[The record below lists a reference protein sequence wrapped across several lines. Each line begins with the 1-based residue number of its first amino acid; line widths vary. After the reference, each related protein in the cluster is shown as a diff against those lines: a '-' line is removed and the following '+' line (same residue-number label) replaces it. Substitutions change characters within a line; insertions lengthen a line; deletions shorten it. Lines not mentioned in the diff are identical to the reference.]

1 MPFQKGNQY
10 GKTSKRGYNKETK
23 EIREKVQQLIEG
35 IIDTIDISYMN
46 TNAKLK
52 LLNILLNYSLPK
64 LRTEQNTQGADIHKV
79 MNTPKVVVF
88 HNRQDREAYDE
99 MSEEE
104 REKYELESA

>member
-10 GKTSKRGYNKETK
+10 GKTSKRGYNRETK

-64 LRTEQNTQGADIHKV
+64 LRTEQNTQDTDIHKV

-88 HNRQDREAYDE
+88 HNRQDRETYDQ

-104 REKYELESA
+104 REKYEVESA